1 MTASAQIKPA
11 GSINHVGLEYM
22 SPASAQNPEFYD
34 DSDIGGTANRIFEID
49 LPTATL
55 RLDNS
60 IYIDGLATALGASI
74 SFTPVISANGSM
86 TATSATGGSCKYWKM
101 GGKLRFVSIYITDI
115 VIGGT
120 PSSEVRIQYPF
131 TADGTSYGG
140 GCIVGNPTSNVGFYL
155 ANSSTTMGFRKLDQT
170 SWATGSGNDI
180 IAQFW
185 VMEA

>member
-11 GSINHVGLEYM
+11 GSINHIGVEYV
-22 SPASAQNPEFYD
+22 SPSSANNIEIYD
-34 DSDIGGTANRIFEID
+34 DADIGGTANRVGQID
-49 LPTATL
+49 LATATL

-60 IYIDGLATALGASI
+60 IYIDGLSTALGASI
-74 SFTPVISANGSM
+74 SFVPVVSASGSM
-86 TATSATGGSCKYWKM
+86 TASSATGGSCKYWKM
-101 GGKLRFVSIYITDI
+101 GGKLRLVSIYITDL

-120 PSSEVRIQYPF
+120 PSTEVRLQYPF